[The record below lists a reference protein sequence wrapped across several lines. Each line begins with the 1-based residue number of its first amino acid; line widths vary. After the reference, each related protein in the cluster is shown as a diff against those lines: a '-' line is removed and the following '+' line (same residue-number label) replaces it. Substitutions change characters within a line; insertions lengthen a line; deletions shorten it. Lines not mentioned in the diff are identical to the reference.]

1 MTTVVAKPGTHQV
14 GFASKTETENCC
26 KTQLI
31 TQMPKACQS
40 KFSKQSN
47 QLDFFF
53 IQIQTTLIWLFH
65 SLNVGFGLVGKS
77 LSCICLPNGSGF
89 EAESNLKSFRKASR
103 AAISSAISAVSPGA
117 KTNENPI
124 YFLCATFFFFL
135 VILHYNYRQNQAI
148 VGEVK
153 IAEQRTVIKKFC
165 GTKRKEK

>member
-26 KTQLI
+26 KIQLI

-47 QLDFFF
+47 QLEFFF

-135 VILHYNYRQNQAI
+135 VILHYNYRQNPAI

-165 GTKRKEK
+165 GTK